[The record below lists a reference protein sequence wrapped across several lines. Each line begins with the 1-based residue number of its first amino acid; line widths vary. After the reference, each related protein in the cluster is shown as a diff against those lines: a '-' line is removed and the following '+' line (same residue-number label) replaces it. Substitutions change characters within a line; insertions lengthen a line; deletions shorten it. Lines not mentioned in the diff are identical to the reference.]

1 MSRKN
6 LMLAVATTMVSMM
19 NDSYAGINPYR
30 FEPRGYP
37 AMDKKTEEELYDK
50 IRNQPPKKD
59 SRQLREFSIKGHK
72 VMAYSKKDAIT
83 RLKLQKKI

>member
-6 LMLAVATTMVSMM
+6 LMLAMAGAMM
-19 NDSYAGINPYR
+19 AMASDPFMGRTSSGYAPR
-30 FEPRGYP
+30 F
-37 AMDKKTEEELYDK
+37 KKPESREELYS
-50 IRNQPPKKD
+50 QPRTFTD

-83 RLKLQKKI
+83 RLKHQKKL